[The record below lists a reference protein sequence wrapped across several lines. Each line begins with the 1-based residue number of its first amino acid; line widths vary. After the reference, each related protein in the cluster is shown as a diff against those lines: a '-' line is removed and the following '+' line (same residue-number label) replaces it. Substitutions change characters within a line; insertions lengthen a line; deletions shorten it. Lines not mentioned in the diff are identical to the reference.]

1 MPPRPTAP
9 VAAHPTVERIFVCD
23 LPEHIGKRI
32 HLHGW
37 FAGLRRARTLR
48 FLQLRDRSGTVQA
61 VYRGPEGLEDV
72 DALTPESAV
81 RVTGTVREPA
91 EARFGTVEIEV
102 ESIEVLAYAE
112 APSPAER
119 QPEPGARPRHRDLD
133 LRRPERF
140 LVFEVQTTLEAA
152 MRQFALGRDFVELHS
167 PKITSGGS
175 ESGATVFELPYF
187 GESACLVQ
195 SAQFYMQLAM
205 AAGFD
210 RVFEIGPVFRNEP
223 GVTPR
228 HATEFTIAHFEMSW
242 IESHEDL
249 MALEEELL
257 RYALSV
263 VADLHGAAIERH
275 FGVAVE
281 VPPTPIPRIAL
292 SEAAELTGEG
302 VAGTVGESGGR
313 LLHRAEQALSKYA
326 QERYGHSFLFL
337 TGYPA
342 DSRPFYTMREAGPRD
357 AGLPVSSRSFDL
369 LWRGIELTSGG
380 QREHRHDRLADQMTD
395 AGLEAD
401 VRERY
406 LEPYFLEMFRHGCPP
421 HGGFGIGLNRLLMA
435 LLGQP
440 SIRETSFVFRGPG
453 VFVP

>member
-1 MPPRPTAP
+1 MTTPPIATAES
-9 VAAHPTVERIFVCD
+9 TRERTFVGD
-23 LPEHIGKRI
+23 LPGRIGERVV
-32 HLHGW
+32 LQGW
-37 FAGLRRARTLR
+37 FDGLRRARTLR
-48 FLQLRDRSGTVQA
+48 FLRIRDRTGTVQA
-61 VYRGPEGLEDV
+61 VHRGPEGTQEV
-72 DALTPESAV
+72 DAITRESAV
-81 RVTGTVREPA
+81 RVIGTAREPA
-91 EARFGTVEIEV
+91 EARFGAVEVEV
-102 ESIEVLAYAE
+102 ESIEVLSAAE
-112 APSPAER
+112 AP
-119 QPEPGARPRHRDLD
+119 PGGGRADEHARTEHRHLD

-140 LVFEVQTTLEAA
+140 LVFEVQNTLESAI
-152 MRQFALGRDFVELHS
+152 REFVLDRDFVEVHS

-187 GESACLVQ
+187 GEPACLVQ
-195 SAQFYMQLAM
+195 SAQFYMQMAM

-228 HATEFTIAHFEMSW
+228 HATEFTIAHFELSW
-242 IESHEDL
+242 IDSHEDL

-257 RYALSV
+257 RHALAV
-263 VADLHGAAIERH
+263 VADTHGAAIERH

-281 VPPTPIPRIAL
+281 VPPATIPRIAL
-292 SEAAELTGEG
+292 SEAPELTGEG
-302 VAGTVGESGGR
+302 IDGTVGESGGR

-342 DSRPFYTMREAGPRD
+342 DSRPFYTMREEGPRD
-357 AGLPVSSRSFDL
+357 AELPVSSRSFDL

-380 QREHRHDRLADQMTD
+380 QREHRHDRLRDQMTG
-395 AGLEAD
+395 AGLGED
-401 VRERY
+401 VRKRY

-421 HGGFGIGLNRLLMA
+421 HGGFGLGMNRLMMA
-435 LLGQP
+435 LLAQP
-440 SIRETSFVFRGPG
+440 SIRETSFVYRGPG

>member
-1 MPPRPTAP
+1 MTTPPIAP
-9 VAAHPTVERIFVCD
+9 AGESTRERTFVCD
-23 LPEHIGKRI
+23 LPNHIGERVVVQ
-32 HLHGW
+32 GW
-37 FAGLRRARTLR
+37 FDGLRRARTLR
-48 FLQLRDRSGTVQA
+48 FLRIRDRSGTVQA
-61 VYRGPEGLEDV
+61 VHRGPEGTEEIDS
-72 DALTPESAV
+72 LTRESAV
-81 RVTGTVREPA
+81 RITGTAREPA
-91 EARFGTVEIEV
+91 EARFGAVEV
-102 ESIEVLAYAE
+102 EVEELELLAAAE
-112 APSPAER
+112 PP
-119 QPEPGARPRHRDLD
+119 PEGRTDGHAGTGHRHLD
-133 LRRPERF
+133 LRRRERF

-152 MRQFALGRDFVELHS
+152 VRQFVLERDFIELHS

-195 SAQFYMQLAM
+195 SAQFYMQMAM

-249 MALEEELL
+249 MTLEEELL

-263 VADLHGAAIERH
+263 VADVHGAAIEQH

-292 SEAAELTGEG
+292 ADAPELTGVGAE
-302 VAGTVGESGGR
+302 GTVGESGVR
-313 LLHRAEQALSKYA
+313 LLGRAEQALSKYA
-326 QERYGHSFLFL
+326 QEHYGHSFLFL

-342 DSRPFYTMREAGPRD
+342 DSRPFYTMKEDGPRD

-369 LWRGIELTSGG
+369 LWRGLELTSGG
-380 QREHRHDRLADQMTD
+380 QREHRHDRLRDQMTD

-435 LLGQP
+435 LLAQP